1 MNTATTIL
9 IVEDETVQ
17 LKYYSHLLSGRGY
30 EVIQATTGEEGLRL
44 ARQTRPDLVLLDV
57 VLPDA
62 DGMETCRAIKG
73 EPSLAATSVVLFS
86 SRMTDPVSQVDGLKS
101 GADGYLTKTVDEHE
115 FLTRIDAILRMKTV
129 EKELRRAHG
138 EISQILSSIQA
149 MLVVLDE
156 SDTVVRWN
164 RFASKLLGPDA
175 NEARGKRLDELP
187 VSWDVAPIMDSIA
200 ACRNTRASVLID
212 DLPFTSASGRERH
225 LKLTIDP
232 MLDSGDDD
240 TGGGTEGCVVLL
252 GEDITRR
259 LRLESQLIQA
269 QKLESIGQLAA
280 GVAHEI
286 NTPIQFVSDNVRFLQ
301 SSFEDV
307 LGLAE
312 LWNGAAD
319 LPADELGRR
328 ARIFRDK
335 AEEIDLPFVVR
346 EVPQAIAQSLSGLS
360 QVANI
365 VRSMKS
371 LTHPGGGSATLLDV
385 NKAIEGAVT
394 VSRNEWKYLADVQ
407 LDLAADLPLIQ
418 GYPGDLNQALLNII
432 INAAHAI
439 GERFG
444 QVEDHPGRISISTI
458 PDGDM
463 VEIRIADN
471 GPGIPPGIRTKVF
484 DPFFTT
490 KEVGRGT
497 GQGLVIAHGAVVT
510 RHGGTLAFTTEPGE
524 GTTFVIR
531 LPVRQP
537 DSGQADAG
545 PEA

>member
-1 MNTATTIL
+1 MSVSTTIL

-17 LKYYSHLLSGRGY
+17 LKFYSHILATQGY

-62 DGMETCRAIKG
+62 DGFEICKAIKSD
-73 EPSLAATSVVLFS
+73 PTLVATFVILFS
-86 SRMTDPVSQVDGLKS
+86 SRMTDAESQVDGLKS
-101 GADGYLTKTVDEHE
+101 GADGYITKTVDERE
-115 FLTRIDAILRMKTV
+115 FLTRIDAHLRMKAV
-129 EKELRRAHG
+129 EKKLRRAHG
-138 EISQILSSIQA
+138 EISQIISSIQA
-149 MLVVLDE
+149 LLVVLDE
-156 SDTVVRWN
+156 DDTVVRWN
-164 RFASKLLGPDA
+164 RFAQKLLGIDQQTA
-175 NEARGKRLDELP
+175 QGKHLDDLP
-187 VSWDVAPIMDSIA
+187 VSWDTRQIMDSIA
-200 ACRNTRASVLID
+200 ACRTTRVSVLID
-212 DLPFTSASGRERH
+212 DLPFTSASGKEGH

-232 MLDSGDDD
+232 MLDSGDGEMD
-240 TGGGTEGCVVLL
+240 GEAEGSVVLL

-301 SSFEDV
+301 ASFEDV
-307 LGLAE
+307 LGLTE
-312 LWNGAAD
+312 LWDGAAG
-319 LPADELGRR
+319 LPADELEQR

-346 EVPQAIAQSLSGLS
+346 EVPQAIAQSLSGLN

-394 VSRNEWKYLADVQ
+394 VSRNEWKYLADMQ
-407 LDLAADLPLIQ
+407 LDLAPDLPLIQ

-444 QVEDHPGRISISTI
+444 QEEDHPGRIAITTI

-463 VEIRIADN
+463 VEIHISDN
-471 GPGIPPGIRTKVF
+471 GPGIPAGIRTKVF

-510 RHGGTLAFTTEPGE
+510 RHGGTLTFTTEPGE

-531 LPVRQP
+531 LPMRQP
-537 DSGQADAG
+537 DSGQAGVG
-545 PEA
+545 PET

>member
-1 MNTATTIL
+1 MSAGTTIL

-17 LKYYSHLLSGRGY
+17 LKFYSHLLSTRGY
-30 EVIQATTGEEGLRL
+30 EVIQATTGEEGLRR
-44 ARQTRPDLVLLDV
+44 ARQARPDLVLLDV

-62 DGMETCRAIKG
+62 DGFETCRAIKG
-73 EPSLAATSVVLFS
+73 DPALAATSVILFS
-86 SRMTDPVSQVDGLKS
+86 SRMTDAENQVDGLKT
-101 GADGYLTKTVDEHE
+101 GADGYITKTVDEHE

-138 EISQILSSIQA
+138 EISQIISSIQA
-149 MLVVLDE
+149 MLVVLGED
-156 SDTVVRWN
+156 DTVVRWN
-164 RFASKLLGPDA
+164 RFAHKLLGIGRQ
-175 NEARGKRLDELP
+175 EAQGRRLDELP
-187 VSWDVAPIMDSIA
+187 VHWDVAPIMDAIA
-200 ACRNTRASVLID
+200 ACRNTRTSVLID
-212 DLPFTSASGRERH
+212 DLPFTSASGKEGH

-232 MLDSGDDD
+232 MLDSEDDETD
-240 TGGGTEGCVVLL
+240 GKTRGSVVLL

-301 SSFEDV
+301 ASFEDI
-307 LGLAE
+307 LGLIG
-312 LWNGAAD
+312 LWDGAAD
-319 LPADELGRR
+319 LPAEELARR
-328 ARIFRDK
+328 ARLFRDK

-346 EVPQAIAQSLSGLS
+346 EVPQAIAQSLSGLN

-365 VRSMKS
+365 VRSIKS

-407 LDLAADLPLIQ
+407 LDLAPDLPLIQ

-444 QVEDHPGRISISTI
+444 QVKDHPGRITI
-458 PDGDM
+458 TTIADGDM

-471 GPGIPPGIRTKVF
+471 GPGIPPGIRAKVF

-510 RHGGTLAFTTEPGE
+510 RHGGTLAFTTEQGE

-531 LPVRQP
+531 LPMRQP
-537 DSGQADAG
+537 DTGQAG
-545 PEA
+545 MEPEA